1 MPNNVNLYIHIPYCK
16 VKCKYCSFYILPG
29 TPKRVAEYFVALKKE
44 LIWYKEKQGVTGFTT
59 IYLGGGT
66 PSFVDVALVED
77 LLDFISSNF
86 DLSQLKELAVESNP
100 EDITLDKLK
109 RLQNKGMTRLSIGL
123 QAWQNTILKDIGR
136 QYTIEEFIEKIKIVK
151 DLGITNFNIDLIFG
165 FQNHKI
171 EEWQESLENVI
182 QLNPAHI
189 STYSL
194 EVGED
199 STFGLLKAKGK
210 YSEIEDNSN
219 REMYYMSKDLLNK
232 AGYKQYEISN
242 FAKPSF
248 ESIHNS
254 DFWNGQDYIGIG
266 ASAVGR
272 LNGVRRENVRS
283 LERYVRGISD
293 SSGWFSP
300 NVLDSNDLAFELL
313 FIGLRKIAGIDVT
326 KVKGLQGIDLY
337 THYLGKLQEAE
348 KRRLLVASRS
358 SIVLTSKGLDLQ
370 NQVVDSLA

>member
-1 MPNNVNLYIHIPYCK
+1 MSHFVNLYIHIPYCK
-16 VKCKYCSFYILPG
+16 VRCKYCSFYILPG
-29 TPKRVAEYFVALKKE
+29 TPKRVAEYFEALKKE
-44 LIWYKEKQGVTGFTT
+44 LTWYKETQGVTGFTT

-66 PSFVDVALVED
+66 PSFVNISLVED
-77 LLDFISSNF
+77 LVDFISLNF

-100 EDITLDKLK
+100 EDITSDKLI
-109 RLQNKGMTRLSIGL
+109 RLQNRGMTRLSIGL

-136 QYTIEEFIEKIKIVK
+136 QYSIEEFIEKVKIVK

-165 FQNHKI
+165 FQNHKT
-171 EEWQESLENVI
+171 EEWHESLENVI
-182 QLNPAHI
+182 QLDPAHI

-219 REMYYMSKDLLNK
+219 REMYYLAKDMLNK
-232 AGYKQYEISN
+232 AGYHQYEISN
-242 FAKPSF
+242 FAKPTF

-254 DFWNGQDYIGIG
+254 DFWDGQDYIGIG

-272 LNGVRRENVRS
+272 LSGIRRENVRS
-283 LERYVRGISD
+283 LEGYVRGISD
-293 SSGWFSP
+293 NSKLFNP
-300 NVLDSNDLAFELL
+300 TVLNNNDLAFELL
-313 FIGLRKIAGIDVT
+313 FIGLRKLKGIDVT
-326 KVKGLQGIDLY
+326 KIVKLQGINLY
-337 THYLGKLQEAE
+337 KHFKAKLQEAE
-348 KRRLLVASRS
+348 QLGLLIADESR
-358 SIVLTSKGLDLQ
+358 ILLTSKGLDLQ